1 MAKVYSPV
9 GREQLQILQ
18 LNASS
23 GRDEVAATRPLGSGP
38 RPGERRVMYVMTI
51 HSISDP
57 DAFWSRPLDLPEGT
71 EQPIAWPSSDGTR
84 GVCVFRSDSVN
95 TVRNVVDGQ
104 TGKIS
109 NNEFFAIN
117 EGNAQGLPV

>member
-1 MAKVYSPV
+1 
-9 GREQLQILQ
+9 
-18 LNASS
+18 
-23 GRDEVAATRPLGSGP
+23 
-38 RPGERRVMYVMTI
+38 MYVMTI

-84 GVCVFRSDSVN
+84 GVCVFKSDSVD

-109 NNEFFAIN
+109 TNEFLAIN
-117 EGNAQGLPV
+117 EGDAQGLPV